1 MIPIDRLVIF
11 GVLLG
16 AFAASLLTA
25 STARAEHR
33 VALVIGNQRYESL
46 PSLEKSAADAAAYAS
61 LFKSKGFDQ
70 VIFKEDLSR
79 NGMDQAVSQFID
91 AVQSGDL
98 AVFVY
103 AGHGWSDGSQNYLV
117 PTDAP
122 RSGSEGY
129 LKRISLPIEN
139 GVDGVLD
146 EIERKG
152 ARLKVAIIDACRNN
166 PFISS
171 DGTRSVGMSRGFN
184 RMPQPPAGTF
194 VVFSAGA
201 GQTALDWL
209 SDADP
214 NPNGVFTR
222 TFVPLLDA
230 DLTLLDA
237 TKAAQE
243 KVYEAAKSVGH
254 DQQPA
259 YYDETRGNRACL
271 SEACSESSGGT
282 IAIDYQL
289 AEKIGTSNAWNVFL
303 AKYGE
308 QPGNFYVLLAE
319 AALKQLAPSR
329 RLAPQVA
336 SPAAVPVA
344 PTSPPNPTQL
354 MATSAASLLPAFGP
368 RPSTDMVATPVSA
381 SPPVSDALST
391 PPGPEAPAPAL
402 QPRPLPQPDR
412 MQIASLPPSMTVSP
426 YGYESPVDHVPPSNE
441 MPVAAPS
448 SKMTE
453 LTPQTM
459 DVAKLTRD
467 LQSELQRVGCYA
479 GTIDGNWGAR
489 SQTGVADFGKK
500 VSLDVPGG
508 SPSGRPQDYVPVL
521 NRLHAYSGT
530 ACVPSCGTD
539 QQLMNGHCVAKTC
552 LGGQALGPDG
562 SCKTKTAI
570 SASQPGS
577 GIPTAP
583 DTGTT
588 GGRSLV
594 EKQALSAKVQSQNCF
609 MFNNQLVCE

>member
-1 MIPIDRLVIF
+1 MTTIDRLAIF

-16 AFAASLLTA
+16 ALAASLLAA
-25 STARAEHR
+25 SAARAEHR

-46 PSLEKSAADAAAYAS
+46 PSLEKSAADAEAYAS

-79 NGMDQAVSQFID
+79 NGMDQAVSLFID
-91 AVQSGDL
+91 AVHSGDL

-222 TFVPLLDA
+222 TFVPLLEA

-289 AEKIGTSNAWNVFL
+289 AEKIGTSSAWNVFL
-303 AKYGE
+303 TKYGE

-319 AALKQLAPSR
+319 AALKQLEPSQPP
-329 RLAPQVA
+329 ASKVA

-344 PTSPPNPTQL
+344 STSPASPTHL
-354 MATSAASLLPAFGP
+354 TSAASLLPAFGP
-368 RPSTDMVATPVSA
+368 MPSTDRAATPVSA
-381 SPPVSDALST
+381 SPPVSDALTT
-391 PPGPEAPAPAL
+391 PPGLETPAPA
-402 QPRPLPQPDR
+402 
-412 MQIASLPPSMTVSP
+412 T
-426 YGYESPVDHVPPSNE
+426 VDHVPPSNE
-441 MPVAAPS
+441 MPVAALS
-448 SKMTE
+448 SKTTE
-453 LTPQTM
+453 LTSQTV

-500 VSLDVPGG
+500 VSLDVPGS

-530 ACVPSCGTD
+530 ACVPLCGIG
-539 QQLMNGHCVAKTC
+539 QQLINGHCVAKTC
-552 LGGQALGPDG
+552 FGEQALGPDG
-562 SCKTKTAI
+562 SCKTKTVI

-577 GIPTAP
+577 GIPAAP
-583 DTGTT
+583 NTGTT

-594 EKQALSAKVQSQNCF
+594 EKQPLSAKVQSQNCF
-609 MFNNQLVCE
+609 MFNNQRVCE